1 MIRRRAFTSRLAAA
15 LALPACG
22 PRVASPTPPTPS
34 GEPLWYDPF
43 PHAEHMNVAAV
54 LRQAPGAFA
63 EARAP
68 TTAIANVEPV
78 WTTPLPST
86 PVHVVAGPR
95 GVAACGEATCH
106 LVGSSGEL
114 EGETPWAGRGVVFDE
129 RGNDLLVGSDDG
141 GSAVFRVPSGAR
153 RGQLGAWGRHE
164 VDDLQRWGG
173 FHLVVSVEPPPVHS
187 SAPTRAGVQLL
198 DVRTL
203 WMRERRGEVE
213 PIGVRRVGQLVSPYT
228 ERVRVVATPHGL
240 VLATEGGVQWT
251 DWALRPGAVWRTTI
265 QPEQL
270 AADDDGF
277 VGLVATRDRRRTL
290 LLLDPSGELCAEVP
304 LSGDPR
310 VVPSVLAG
318 SGVVVVA
325 PPGELVAHARDGS
338 IVWHFSRMGASAPT
352 AIGDRGLV
360 VEHAGQLWHCTWAGH
375 ARPIANLPAPL
386 TAAPVAYDGSWY
398 VASDRALHRLA
409 RERSASS
416 R

>member
-15 LALPACG
+15 LALPACS
-22 PRVASPTPPTPS
+22 PRVHSPKPPTPT

-43 PHAEHMNVAAV
+43 PHTEHMNVAAV
-54 LRQAPGAFA
+54 LRQAPQAFT
-63 EARAP
+63 EARNQP
-68 TTAIANVEPV
+68 TVVADVELA

-86 PVHVVAGPR
+86 PVRVAAGAW

-106 LVGSSGEL
+106 LVGASGERA
-114 EGETPWAGRGVVFDE
+114 GETPWADRGVVFDE
-129 RGNDLLVGSDDG
+129 RGDDLLVGSDGG

-153 RGQLGAWGRHE
+153 RGQLGAWGNHE

-173 FHLVVSVEPPPVHS
+173 FHLVVSLEPPPVHL

-203 WMRERRGEVE
+203 RMRERRGEVE
-213 PIGVRRVGQLVSPYT
+213 PIGVRRVGQLISPYT

-277 VGLVATRDRRRTL
+277 VGLIATRDRQRTL

-304 LSGDPR
+304 LTSGDPR
-310 VVPSVLAG
+310 HAPPLLAG
-318 SGVVVVA
+318 NGTFVLA
-325 PPGELVAHARDGS
+325 PPGELIAYDRDGT
-338 IVWHFSRMGASAPT
+338 IAWHFSREGSSPPVDL
-352 AIGDRGLV
+352 GKQGLV
-360 VEHAGQLWHCTWAGH
+360 VEHTGQLWHCTWAGQ
-375 ARPIANLPAPL
+375 ARPFAKLPAPL
-386 TAAPVAYDGSWY
+386 TAAPATYGGAWY
-398 VASDRALHRLA
+398 VASMAAVHRLSV
-409 RERSASS
+409 SA
-416 R
+416 